1 MIRTVIIYSNLKKN
15 CLKRYLISTEIA
27 NGEKG
32 KGNRERRIGE
42 IVFSVRKNNKSLKNI
57 S

>member
-27 NGEKG
+27 KGEKG
-32 KGNRERRIGE
+32 KGNRERKREE
-42 IVFSVRKNNKSLKNI
+42 IVFSVRKNNKNLKSI